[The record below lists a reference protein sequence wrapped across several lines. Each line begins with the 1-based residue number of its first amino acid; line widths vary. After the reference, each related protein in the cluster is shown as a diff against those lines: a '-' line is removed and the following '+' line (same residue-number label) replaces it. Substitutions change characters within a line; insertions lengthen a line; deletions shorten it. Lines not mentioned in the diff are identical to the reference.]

1 MSDIIVKFEPRGH
14 EKIVTAIKAIQA
26 AEKNLTVAGKK
37 HNVVVANMTA
47 KLKAQNL
54 SWKKLGVNLKTV
66 GQAAKGNR
74 VAMQKL
80 NIAIKKTSSGL
91 FNITS
96 QGRLLDNTFATL
108 RSKILLV
115 SFGMGLITTGLI
127 KQVKAFAKQEK
138 SVMQMARVFGTDGAN
153 ALDKYSSSLQAVTRF
168 GDENINILMSQI
180 GAFGAN
186 VEQTK
191 QLTEATLNLSE
202 GLGIDLNS
210 AGLLVAKSFGSSTNA
225 LSRYGIEVDSNMTK
239 QEKLGAITEGIN
251 SRFGDLAKLLA
262 QTTSG
267 QLEQANNAFGD
278 LQERIGEALAPTVLA
293 FANTLKVMADA
304 LPLSAFRA
312 MVGALTGLTAGFVA
326 GKIAVQLHAAA
337 TAAWTIK
344 TSAATIATKG
354 FKNSLLL
361 LNKSLKKGGFMAIV
375 SVLGTLIGTIQA
387 YRSANDDLSESEQ
400 KLQDRINAMAK
411 SMGLS
416 ATLDREKLK
425 SIIDTEDAIKKQIA
439 VMKAELTVSGSALEI
454 RKKEIE
460 LGRDLEES
468 EKELIRS
475 KHILI
480 QTKEYLNSETEKENA
495 LMGLVINA
503 YNSTAEAQFNK
514 LELDIKELEIRK
526 QKGQLSE
533 EEIKGLKLQKKALQ
547 DLQIQNISNLKFEE
561 MSAATKRKF
570 AANALSAA
578 SGLIGLNKKNALAA
592 GRLDQGSAL
601 INTYTAVT
609 DALKDGSGPG
619 RYVDAAAALAYG
631 LAQVSAIESQLSQMG
646 GGGSGG
652 GGQVYGSF
660 EQGGYVGGNRHSQG
674 GTIIEAERGE
684 FVMSR
689 NAVESIGLETLNQ
702 MNQSGGG
709 GSINV
714 SVTGNVLTQ
723 DFVEGELAESIK
735 EAVRR
740 GSDFGIG

>member
-660 EQGGYVGGNRHSQG
+660 EQGGYVGGNRHAQG

>member
-1 MSDIIVKFEPRGH
+1 
-14 EKIVTAIKAIQA
+14 
-26 AEKNLTVAGKK
+26 
-37 HNVVVANMTA
+37 MTA

-278 LQERIGEALAPTVLA
+278 LQERIGEALEHTV
-293 FANTLKVMADA
+293 
-304 LPLSAFRA
+304 
-312 MVGALTGLTAGFVA
+312 
-326 GKIAVQLHAAA
+326 
-337 TAAWTIK
+337 
-344 TSAATIATKG
+344 
-354 FKNSLLL
+354 
-361 LNKSLKKGGFMAIV
+361 
-375 SVLGTLIGTIQA
+375 
-387 YRSANDDLSESEQ
+387 
-400 KLQDRINAMAK
+400 
-411 SMGLS
+411 
-416 ATLDREKLK
+416 
-425 SIIDTEDAIKKQIA
+425 
-439 VMKAELTVSGSALEI
+439 
-454 RKKEIE
+454 
-460 LGRDLEES
+460 
-468 EKELIRS
+468 
-475 KHILI
+475 
-480 QTKEYLNSETEKENA
+480 
-495 LMGLVINA
+495 
-503 YNSTAEAQFNK
+503 
-514 LELDIKELEIRK
+514 
-526 QKGQLSE
+526 
-533 EEIKGLKLQKKALQ
+533 
-547 DLQIQNISNLKFEE
+547 
-561 MSAATKRKF
+561 
-570 AANALSAA
+570 
-578 SGLIGLNKKNALAA
+578 
-592 GRLDQGSAL
+592 
-601 INTYTAVT
+601 
-609 DALKDGSGPG
+609 
-619 RYVDAAAALAYG
+619 
-631 LAQVSAIESQLSQMG
+631 
-646 GGGSGG
+646 
-652 GGQVYGSF
+652 
-660 EQGGYVGGNRHSQG
+660 
-674 GTIIEAERGE
+674 
-684 FVMSR
+684 
-689 NAVESIGLETLNQ
+689 
-702 MNQSGGG
+702 
-709 GSINV
+709 
-714 SVTGNVLTQ
+714 
-723 DFVEGELAESIK
+723 
-735 EAVRR
+735 
-740 GSDFGIG
+740 

>member
-312 MVGALTGLTAGFVA
+312 MVGALTGLTVGFVA